1 MNLHGKNIIGR
12 ELSAEG
18 PEMRDQSGLASS
30 GADPVFHSATEAE
43 VDRAV
48 SLADTSFAAYRS
60 LTPERRAEFLEK
72 IAERIMDLGDELLEM
87 TSQETGLPIARLT
100 GERGRTVGQLRMFA
114 TLIREGSWV
123 DARIDSA
130 QPNRE
135 PAPRPDLRRM
145 LIPLGPVGVFGAS
158 NFPYAFS
165 VAGGDTASAFAA
177 GCPVIVKAHSA
188 HPRTSEMTARA
199 ILAAA
204 EATDMPEGVFSMVYG
219 RDAGIT
225 LVRHPLLHAV
235 GFTGSREA
243 GMRLFH
249 EAANRPRPIPVY
261 AEMSAVNPVFILPH
275 ALRERGEAIA
285 AGLAQS
291 ATLGMGQFCT
301 KPGLVFTQGDGQE
314 PFARAVAE
322 KIAQVA
328 PARMLTEGI
337 HQAYTKG
344 IDRML
349 ETPGAKLAGRASEAN
364 FEGKAGPAVFAT
376 DAATFARTPS
386 LSDEVFGPATLLIAA
401 DNPAELEEAAR
412 NLEGQLTATVHAT
425 PEDLR
430 ENRKLI
436 SILETK
442 VGRLLYNGFPTG
454 VEVVSSMQHGG
465 PFPSTTDCRSTSVGT
480 AAIARFVRPLCY
492 QNSPDDLLPAEL
504 QNANPRNIWR
514 LVDNELTRSAVTE

>member
-1 MNLHGKNIIGR
+1 MKLHGKNIIGR

-18 PEMRDQSGLASS
+18 PEMRDQSGLA
-30 GADPVFHSATEAE
+30 GATDDQPRFHAATEAE

-48 SLADTSFAAYRS
+48 NLAEASFFAYRS
-60 LTPERRAEFLEK
+60 LPSERRANFLDR
-72 IAERIMDLGDELLEM
+72 IAARILDLGDQFLEI
-87 TSQETGLPIARLT
+87 THQETGLPIARLT

-114 TLIREGSWV
+114 DLIREGSWV
-123 DARIDSA
+123 EARIDRA
-130 QPNRE
+130 QPERE

-204 EATDMPEGVFSMVYG
+204 EETDMPEGSFSMIYG
-219 RDAGIT
+219 RDAGIS
-225 LVRHPLLHAV
+225 LVRHPFLTAV

-249 EAANRPRPIPVY
+249 EAANRPRPIPIF
-261 AEMSAVNPVFILPH
+261 AEMSAVNPVFVLPG
-275 ALRERGEAIA
+275 ALRERGETIA

-301 KPGLVFTQGDGQE
+301 KPGLVFTQGDAKE
-314 PFARAVAE
+314 PFARAVSD
-322 KIAQVA
+322 KISQVA
-328 PARMLTEGI
+328 PARMLHEGI
-337 HQAYTKG
+337 LQAYAKG
-344 IDRML
+344 IDRL
-349 ETPGAKLAGRASEAN
+349 LDTPGARLAGCAAEAANSE
-364 FEGKAGPAVFAT
+364 GQAGAAVFAT

-386 LSDEVFGPATLLIAA
+386 LAEEVFGPATLLIAA
-401 DNPAELEEAAR
+401 ETPQELEEAAR

-425 PEDLR
+425 TEDLR
-430 ENRKLI
+430 ENRVLI

-465 PFPSTTDCRSTSVGT
+465 PFPSTTDSRATSVGT
-480 AAIARFVRPLCY
+480 AAIIRFVRPLCY
-492 QNSPDDLLPAEL
+492 QNAPQETLPLEL
-504 QNANPRNIWR
+504 QDSNPRNIWR
-514 LVDNELTRSAVTE
+514 LVDNEWTRAGL

>member
-1 MNLHGKNIIGR
+1 MKLHGKNIIGR

-18 PEMRDQSGLASS
+18 PEMRDQSGLADS
-30 GADPVFHSATEAE
+30 GEGPAFHSATEAE

-48 SLADTSFAAYRS
+48 SMADASFAAYRS
-60 LTPERRAEFLEK
+60 LSPERRAEFLNQIAEK
-72 IAERIMDLGDELLEM
+72 ILELGDELLEM
-87 TSQETGLPIARLT
+87 TNRETGLPIARLT

-114 TLIREGSWV
+114 DLIREGSWV
-123 DARIDSA
+123 DARIDRA

-145 LIPLGPVGVFGAS
+145 LVPLGPVGVFGAS

-165 VAGGDTASAFAA
+165 VAGGDTASALAA

-225 LVRHPLLHAV
+225 LVRHPLLQAV

-261 AEMSAVNPVFILPH
+261 AEMSAVNPVFILPG

-301 KPGLVFTQGDGQE
+301 KPGLVFTQGDGGE
-314 PFARAVAE
+314 SFTRAVSE

-337 HQAYTKG
+337 HQAYTRG
-344 IDRML
+344 IDRL
-349 ETPGAKLAGRASEAN
+349 LDTPGTKLGGRAAEAN
-364 FEGKAGPAVFAT
+364 TEGKAGPAVFAT

-386 LSDEVFGPATLLIAA
+386 LSEEVFGPATLLIAA
-401 DNPAELEEAAR
+401 DTSEELEEAAR

-430 ENRKLI
+430 ESRKLI

-454 VEVVSSMQHGG
+454 VEVVPSMQHGG

-480 AAIARFVRPLCY
+480 AAIIRFVRPLCY
-492 QNSPDDLLPAEL
+492 QNAPDELLPAEL

-514 LVDNELTRSAVTE
+514 LVDNEWTRGALAE